1 MRNHIFFCRAAAFS
15 STLIAGALH
24 AGNPQQMPNVIF
36 ILADD
41 IGYGDIGCYDAKNI
55 STPNID
61 ALAAQGVRLCDLR
74 NNF

>member
-1 MRNHIFFCRAAAFS
+1 
-15 STLIAGALH
+15 
-24 AGNPQQMPNVIF
+24 MPNVIF

-41 IGYGDIGCYDAKNI
+41 IGYGDIGCYGAKNI